1 MPEIIAVRRNLTP
14 GAVFFRQ
21 VGSRVEYSLDRVT
34 WYHAFTLPSGGR
46 VSQTEL
52 EYYIDKS
59 VNEFVTDYGQQFNIN
74 ITVNELNELS
84 TSPTA
89 PRLMKNV
96 CAASKALAAAFV
108 YTINEIRRAEGDAEA
123 RWQAAGTGIASAA
136 LGGFAY
142 VGVKTAWLGPKIAGL
157 LGAIAGLM
165 AGTAAAIEFI
175 AASDDTPDDYD
186 NDDIDAIACYIYRKV
201 TASPSPGRVALSQA
215 LYGLQFPDLPVLPQ
229 NTAQAFEELFNALPD
244 LYTVWL
250 ASLTDQEQ
258 VSCRDCGGCY
268 DVNLREEVTHNGL
281 YIWNAGIRSAQRS
294 DAYEPTNWKYLE
306 VIHEIPDATAST
318 QIDKVTVTWTQNGWA
333 TQSGLT
339 WGSNWYIACQIAGP
353 NNQSAFRSVNP
364 PVPRY
369 AQTTQEFDFTTDTL
383 PFGVDK
389 ITVTMRIVYA
399 STAQGKQSLHPLYD
413 AILNDLKVCVRA
425 G

>member
-1 MPEIIAVRRNLTP
+1 MPEIIAVRRNLSP

-21 VGSRVEYSLDRVT
+21 RDNVVEYSLDRVS
-34 WYHAFTLPSGGR
+34 WSVAFILPGERGLSEP
-46 VSQTEL
+46 EL
-52 EYYIDKS
+52 NYYIDKTI
-59 VNEFVTDYGQQFNIN
+59 NQFVTDYGNQFVGNV
-74 ITVNELNELS
+74 TVNDLVNVS
-84 TSPTA
+84 TQPT
-89 PRLMKNV
+89 PSRLERNL
-96 CAASKALAAAFV
+96 CAASKALASTFAAMVNVHLEDENDGQLDLISSGLAFAAAALEIGARV
-108 YTINEIRRAEGDAEA
+108 FGKFIGEIAVKWINRAFMGNLAGSAAAGWWADLENVPDLTDCDVQEMACAIYRAATSTGADRSSISSALIMHFDFDACPEGNMNTALTEWFSVWIDTWPELWTAFLAGLTDAEV
-123 RWQAAGTGIASAA
+123 I
-136 LGGFAY
+136 
-142 VGVKTAWLGPKIAGL
+142 
-157 LGAIAGLM
+157 
-165 AGTAAAIEFI
+165 
-175 AASDDTPDDYD
+175 
-186 NDDIDAIACYIYRKV
+186 
-201 TASPSPGRVALSQA
+201 
-215 LYGLQFPDLPVLPQ
+215 
-229 NTAQAFEELFNALPD
+229 
-244 LYTVWL
+244 
-250 ASLTDQEQ
+250 
-258 VSCRDCGGCY
+258 SCRDCGGCY
-268 DVNLREEVTHNGL
+268 DVNLHDEVTHNGL

-413 AILNDLKVCVRA
+413 AILNDLKICVRS
-425 G
+425 